1 MNKQYSTIGTVGV
14 LLLLCACSPSRYT
27 YNFDHYD
34 YNSGRKSAV
43 RSEMTESKDVAEP
56 LKLDEKNLL
65 ASTSPQV
72 VEVTESKALPTSS
85 LKLKAER
92 YKEMSKQEK
101 KEFRK
106 EFRKTIKDYSKQ
118 LKASDEGASVAATK
132 ELDDELKLAIIFGA
146 VGITLTVL
154 GGINTIF
161 WVLGVV
167 SLIVG
172 LVFFIRWISTQ

>member
-1 MNKQYSTIGTVGV
+1 MNKQYSTIGAVCV

-27 YNFDHYD
+27 YNFDYYD
-34 YNSGRKSAV
+34 YNSGKKSGLP
-43 RSEMTESKDVAEP
+43 SEITASKGVTEP
-56 LKLDEKNLL
+56 LKLDENNLL
-65 ASTSPQV
+65 ASASPHV
-72 VEVTESKALPTSS
+72 VEASELNALPASS
-85 LKLKAER
+85 LKSKADR
-92 YKEMSKQEK
+92 YKEMSKQEQ

-118 LKASDEGASVAATK
+118 MKASDEGASVAATK

-146 VGITLTVL
+146 VGITLAVL